1 MKVHVRDVTAAFGR
15 TEVLREVDLEVPDGS
30 MTAIVGP
37 NGSGKSTLL
46 RVIYGGLRPDRGTVH
61 IGDTDVLAAS
71 PRRVAALRGV
81 VPQQQPAAGGL
92 RVADVVA
99 TARQHRWYERETA
112 ADVDAIGAAMERC
125 GAAHLLHRR
134 FDSLSGGERQRVLLA
149 RALAQGAPVLLLDEP
164 TNHLDPGAQL
174 ELLAIV
180 RSLETTRIIVLHD
193 LDHALTHA
201 DRVTVLHEGRVL
213 ASGEPEQAL
222 SPGTVQEAFGLRS
235 AIAPHPLT
243 GRPHLTCALP
253 DRPVATA
260 AAHTPTSTDSRGRT

>member
-1 MKVHVRDVTAAFGR
+1 VRVRVRDVTASFGR
-15 TEVLREVDLEVPDGS
+15 TEVLRGVDLDVPDGS

-46 RVIYGGLRPDRGTVH
+46 RVIYGGLRPGRGTVH
-61 IGDTDVLAAS
+61 IGDTNVLAAA

-99 TARQHRWYERETA
+99 TSRQHRWYERETA
-112 ADVDAIGAAMERC
+112 ADVDAIAAAMERC
-125 GAAHLLHRR
+125 GAAHLLGRQ

-149 RALAQGAPVLLLDEP
+149 RALAQRAPVLLLDEP

-180 RSLETTRIIVLHD
+180 RSLAATRIIVLHD

-201 DRVTVLHEGRVL
+201 DRVAVLHEGRVL
-213 ASGEPEQAL
+213 ASGGPEQAL
-222 SPGTVQEAFGLRS
+222 APGTVRAAFGLRS
-235 AIAPHPLT
+235 AIEPHPLT

-253 DRPVATA
+253 D
-260 AAHTPTSTDSRGRT
+260 